1 MRVMKAT
8 RHLPLLLIAISDPVI
23 HPEVSH
29 IAAATGCEIFD
40 STNPAD
46 ILRLLPRAEALII
59 DAASAQDLHAYAQ
72 HNQVD
77 IPSRERIFH
86 VTAEPGPIDYRSALR
101 CHAEEAFLV
110 PSQAP
115 ELLAALG
122 KHRLTHNHGYPAKQN
137 QCIAISGAVGGCGVS
152 TFSAAVARTAAA
164 DGRYQCISLLD
175 LVDSSGG
182 LDLLMG
188 LEDTP
193 GIRWPDL
200 SLGEGHIDYEALD
213 QAIPHTSYDHI
224 GVLSQARTSVAGAGC
239 LKDPVPTISRVIHSI
254 HEAATSVLGVM
265 DCPAIFGQAD
275 HALAQ
280 LISEE
285 AALVVLVVPAEIRAV
300 AAAAG
305 RSAELKSAG
314 VTPLIVLRH
323 RSWSGLGAKEV
334 EDILQEEVLAEI
346 GHIHRLPKTTE
357 LQGLPQVLPRPL
369 LQASRA
375 VLSHLPPR
383 TRETA

>member
-1 MRVMKAT
+1 MKAT
-8 RHLPLLLIAISDPVI
+8 HHLPLLLIAISDPVI

-29 IAAATGCEIFD
+29 IAAATGCELCD
-40 STNPAD
+40 STDPAE

-59 DAASAQDLHAYAQ
+59 DAAVADDLHQYAQ
-72 HNQVD
+72 HNELA

-115 ELLAALG
+115 ELLVALG
-122 KHRLTHNHGYPAKQN
+122 KYRVAQGQRRLAQHNR
-137 QCIAISGAVGGCGVS
+137 CIALSGAVGGCGVS
-152 TFSAAVARTAAA
+152 TLAAAVARTAALE
-164 DGRYQCISLLD
+164 GHYQCISLLD
-175 LVDSSGG
+175 VVEFSGG
-182 LDLLMG
+182 LDLLLG

-213 QAIPHTSYDHI
+213 HAIPHTSYDHI
-224 GVLSQARTSVAGAGC
+224 GVLSQARSSVAGAGY
-239 LKDPVPTISRVIHSI
+239 LTEAVPTIRRVIHSI
-254 HEAATSVLGVM
+254 HEAASSVLGVL
-265 DCPAIFGQAD
+265 DCPTIFGQPD
-275 HALAQ
+275 NDVAQ
-280 LISEE
+280 LIGEE
-285 AALVVLVVPAEIRAV
+285 ADLLVLVVPAEIRAV

-305 RSAELKSAG
+305 RCAELKSDG
-314 VTPLIVLRH
+314 ISPLIVLRH

-334 EDILQEEVLAEI
+334 EDILQEEVLVEI

-369 LQASRA
+369 VQASRA
-375 VLSHLPPR
+375 ILSHLPLG
-383 TRETA
+383 TREAA

>member
-1 MRVMKAT
+1 MKAT
-8 RHLPLLLIAISDPVI
+8 HYLPLLLIAISDPVI

-29 IAAATGCEIFD
+29 IAAATGCELFD
-40 STNPAD
+40 STDPAE

-59 DAASAQDLHAYAQ
+59 DAACAHDLHEYAQ
-72 HNQVD
+72 HNEIA

-122 KHRLTHNHGYPAKQN
+122 KHRMPHGQGRSAHQN
-137 QCIAISGAVGGCGVS
+137 RCIAISGAVGGSGVS
-152 TFSAAVARTAAA
+152 TLSAALARTAAA
-164 DGRYQCISLLD
+164 EGQYQCIGLLD
-175 LVDSSGG
+175 LVESSGG
-182 LDLLMG
+182 LDLLLG
-188 LEDTP
+188 VEDTP

-224 GVLSQARTSVAGAGC
+224 GVLSQARSSVAGAGS
-239 LKDPVPTISRVIHSI
+239 LTDAVPTIRRVIHSI
-254 HEAATSVLGVM
+254 HEAATSVLGVL
-265 DCPAIFGQAD
+265 DCPTIFGQPENN
-275 HALAQ
+275 LAQ

-285 AALVVLVVPAEIRAV
+285 ADLVVLVVPAEIRAV

-314 VTPLIVLRH
+314 INPLIVLRH
-323 RSWSGLGAKEV
+323 RSWSGLGVKEV
-334 EDILQEEVLAEI
+334 EDILQEEVLVEI

-369 LQASRA
+369 LHASRA
-375 VLSHLPPR
+375 VLNQLPPQA
-383 TRETA
+383 REAA